1 MLGALRTLNETP
13 SKLSVGEGDN
23 ARPVSLLQ
31 TMAFGINSA
40 SANNPDLEDHRII
53 ANAIIP
59 ASGSLEE
66 AVNAVLPFI
75 HTTYVDRNDIS
86 PTSFMSPAVIKASRD
101 AGLINPSRLTEQK
114 RMADKATAE
123 QTGELILTAQRIVR
137 GYVDEDGQIQSST
150 AVGNLELR
158 LLGVEYLE
166 EGASV
171 VKEIYN
177 GGESDSSEDF
187 KSNIDSYI
195 DHLATL
201 PGMDRIKYNEDG
213 RRQVEEIVD
222 EIRDEYN
229 RATTEAQRSMAVR
242 QQHRNSLVYQL
253 SSILGRNRR

>member
-1 MLGALRTLNETP
+1 MLFNMFADAARGGPRSSVEVSPEHRRQAKASVTSLIRTKMLPDGRPFLQNNARVALPSSQQVMLGALRTLNETP

-40 SANNPDLEDHRII
+40 SGNPDLEDHRII

-75 HTTYVDRNDIS
+75 HTTYVDKNDIS

-137 GYVDEDGQIQSST
+137 GYVDENGQIQSST

-158 LLGVEYLE
+158 LLGAQYLFK
-166 EGASV
+166 EGANV
-171 VKEIYN
+171 VKKFIT
-177 GGESDSSEDF
+177 GGETGLF
-187 KSNIDSYI
+187 
-195 DHLATL
+195 
-201 PGMDRIKYNEDG
+201 
-213 RRQVEEIVD
+213 
-222 EIRDEYN
+222 
-229 RATTEAQRSMAVR
+229 
-242 QQHRNSLVYQL
+242 
-253 SSILGRNRR
+253 